1 MKSIIHFLLI
11 FCCINLQAQR
21 QELKLASDVWPPF
34 TNVET
39 KKSIATDLVQIA
51 LERIGVSSKNNI
63 TNFENVILG
72 IDNSIYNGS
81 TALWKN
87 PNREKTLLF
96 SEPYLQNQLVL
107 VCLKG
112 GNIDIESV
120 SELTDKKIGVIE
132 GYSYDEDLLKAT
144 HLELVFSEN
153 DQMNL
158 KKLVL
163 KKIDYLLVDDLLIQY
178 LLKYQLNEVH
188 KYLTIS
194 DKPFQIKTLHFAL
207 HKNTPNAEEI
217 ISKFNEEIK
226 SMLKDGT
233 YNKIIGLNWI
243 EADINNDGITE
254 LVLKGNSAGLEAP
267 EETYSVFYDSNQSKG
282 FYIDEVYYNSWDK
295 VPEKYKNTNF
305 TPSSIDNNNTG
316 FNLKF

>member
-1 MKSIIHFLLI
+1 MNQVISILLL
-11 FCCINLQAQR
+11 FFCINLQSQS
-21 QELKLASDVWPPF
+21 QKLTLASDVWPPF

-39 KKSIATDLVQIA
+39 EKSIATDLIQIA
-51 LERIGVSSKNNI
+51 LGRIGINSENSI
-63 TNFENVILG
+63 TNFEDVLTG
-72 IDNSIYNGS
+72 IENNNYNGS
-81 TALWKN
+81 AALWKN
-87 PNREKTLLF
+87 SKREKTLLF

-144 HLELVFSEN
+144 HLELVFSES
-153 DQMNL
+153 DQSNL

-163 KKIDYLLVDDLLIQY
+163 GKIDYLLVDDLLIQY
-178 LLKYQLNEVH
+178 LIKYQLNEVN
-188 KYLTIS
+188 KYLSIS
-194 DKPFQIKTLHFAL
+194 DKPFQIKPLHFAL
-207 HKNTPNAEEI
+207 HKNTPNAENI
-217 ISKFNEEIK
+217 ITKFNEEIK
-226 SMLKDGT
+226 VMIKDGT
-233 YNKIIGLNWI
+233 YNKVIGLNWI

-267 EETYSVFYDSNQSKG
+267 DETYSVFYDSNQSQG
-282 FYIDEVYYNSWDK
+282 FYIDGVYYNSWEN
-295 VPEKYKNTNF
+295 VPDKYKNTISI
-305 TPSSIDNNNTG
+305 PSTIDTNNTG